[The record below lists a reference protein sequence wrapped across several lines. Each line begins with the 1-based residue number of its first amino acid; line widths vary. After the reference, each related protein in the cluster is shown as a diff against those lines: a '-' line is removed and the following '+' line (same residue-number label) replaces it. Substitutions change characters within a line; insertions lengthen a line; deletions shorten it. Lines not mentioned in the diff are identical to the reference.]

1 MFDVVI
7 VGAGP
12 VGLYLGALLLQE
24 GLSVRILEKR
34 TEPSQHS
41 RAIGIHPPALRAF
54 ERAGVAE
61 SMVAEGVRIPHGVAR
76 SGGREVAR
84 LSFARASA
92 TWPFVL
98 SLKQARTEAILAAR
112 VAALDPAALVR
123 GMCVDALH
131 DAGTFV
137 TLAGHHSGVVLGA
150 EEVAAATSSAT
161 FQAVTFQARL
171 VIGADGARSTIRKL
185 ANIPTTGRD
194 YPDTYLMGDFPD
206 TGGDGAAAVLHL
218 EPGGIVESFP
228 VPGGLRR
235 WVVHTDSLLAGATA
249 TDLAALIG
257 ERTGARVDAAANSM
271 LSAFK
276 VRSTMATRMVAGRVA
291 LLGDAAHEISPIGG
305 QGMNLGWL
313 DAAAL
318 APIIVAALRGESTGR
333 RLHLF
338 ELQRRQASRRAS
350 RQAWLNMALGR
361 ARPTSFLHVV
371 HAILRPVFRLRRV
384 QNLAVRRFT
393 MHGLDGRG

>member
-34 TEPSQHS
+34 TEPSQYS
-41 RAIGIHPPALRAF
+41 RAIGIHPPALHAL

-61 SMVAEGVRIPHGVAR
+61 SMVAEGVRIPVGVAR
-76 SGGREVAR
+76 RGGREVAR
-84 LSFARASA
+84 LSFAQAPA
-92 TWPFVL
+92 AGPFVL
-98 SLKQARTEAILAAR
+98 SLKQTRTEAILAAR

-123 GMCVDALH
+123 GLCVDSLH
-131 DAGTFV
+131 DAGAFV
-137 TLAGHHSGVVLGA
+137 TLAGHRSGGVRGA
-150 EEVAAATSSAT
+150 EEEAAT
-161 FQAVTFQARL
+161 FRARL
-171 VIGADGARSTIRKL
+171 VVGADGARSTIRKL

-206 TGGDGAAAVLHL
+206 SGRDGAAAVLHL

-235 WVVHTDSLLAGATA
+235 WVVHTDSLLLGATA
-249 TDLAALIG
+249 TDLAAFIE

-271 LSAFK
+271 LSAFG
-276 VRSTMATRMVAGRVA
+276 VRSTLATRMVAGRIA

-333 RLHLF
+333 RLLLF
-338 ELQRRQASRRAS
+338 ERQRRQASRRAS
-350 RQAWLNMALGR
+350 RQAWLNMVLGR
-361 ARPTSFLHVV
+361 SRPASCLHVL

-393 MHGLDGRG
+393 MHGLDGRA

>member
-1 MFDVVI
+1 MFDVII

-12 VGLYLGALLLQE
+12 VGLFLGALLLQE

-34 TEPSQHS
+34 TEPGQHS
-41 RAIGIHPPALRAF
+41 RAIGIHPPALRAL
-54 ERAGVAE
+54 ERAGVAD
-61 SMVAEGVRIPHGVAR
+61 SMVAEGVRIPVGVAR

-84 LSFARASA
+84 LSFAQASA

-112 VAALDPAALVR
+112 VAALDPATLVR
-123 GMCVDALH
+123 GVCVDALH

-137 TLAGHHSGVVLGA
+137 TLAGHHSGDVLGGV
-150 EEVAAATSSAT
+150 EVAA
-161 FQAVTFQARL
+161 TFQARL

-185 ANIPTTGRD
+185 AGISTTGRD

-206 TGGDGAAAVLHL
+206 TGSDGAAAVLHL

-235 WVVHTDSLLAGATA
+235 WVVHTDSLPAHATA
-249 TDLAALIG
+249 TDLATLIA
-257 ERTGARVDAAANSM
+257 ERTGAHVDATANSM
-271 LSAFK
+271 LSAFG

-318 APIIVAALRGESTGR
+318 APIIVAALRGESTGM

-361 ARPTSFLHVV
+361 ACPTSCLHVL
-371 HAILRPVFRLRRV
+371 HAILGPVFRLRRV